1 LNGVYFLL
9 DAPLPHFDG
18 ITPAKT
24 GDTSQAPVAAQLTG
38 SGSASG
44 AEPPLTNEDRTKY
57 GGMFVACGPV
67 NGLLDG
73 DKAREVFLK
82 SKLPVEKLS
91 EIWYETACSQSQLGS
106 VAAASLFA
114 VACSVL
120 TFLLHSIIVIYATVI
135 ASYGHLQESR

>member
-1 LNGVYFLL
+1 MYGKFSKRLLINPPVYLL
-9 DAPLPHFDG
+9 DAPLPHFEG
-18 ITPAKT
+18 ITPAKA
-24 GDTSQAPVAAQLTG
+24 GDSSQTPIAAQLTG

-44 AEPPLTNEDRTKY
+44 AEPPLTNDDRTKY

-91 EIWYETACSQSQLGS
+91 QIWYDVACSQ
-106 VAAASLFA
+106 
-114 VACSVL
+114 
-120 TFLLHSIIVIYATVI
+120 
-135 ASYGHLQESR
+135 